1 MARAHPMAG
10 AAPGVSAAG
19 VMTAPSRQALAG
31 VRVLEIGGGIAG
43 PYGARLLG
51 DLGADVLKI
60 EPPGAG
66 DPMRAAAPFAD
77 PVDGVSRGVLF
88 EYLNW
93 GKRSIELDVSDPGQ
107 RTELAELV
115 RWADIAIISLS
126 PAATRESELTAE
138 VLLGWNPR
146 VVITFVSSFG
156 HSGPYRDWAGTD
168 LVLQAM
174 SGVMHISGTAER
186 TPIKPGL
193 NQAFYCAGINAA
205 YASLGGY
212 LAARRTGAG
221 AALDLS
227 VHETLASQLVMNE
240 PYYAFAGVIQG
251 RRSATQDPFSGEP
264 IPTADGYMSLQST
277 TLTPVARFAELFH
290 DDRFAAAKFATE
302 AGRGEHAAELA
313 ELLTEHLAQAAS
325 REVFEAAGAL
335 GLLAGF
341 VQSAAQLLSCPQL
354 EARSAWRADP
364 GLTAGGTPI
373 RLPARFAELSGT
385 PLRVP
390 GPAPAL
396 GADNSFAPSSFSA
409 PSFSAPSFSA
419 LPRPTGPAGLP
430 AGPSGLPDGEVGS
443 EDRSG
448 PLSGMLVLDLSTVF
462 AVPYIGGL
470 LSDLGAEVVKVEA
483 PSRLDQSRSSF
494 GASFDNQPAG
504 DYWNRAATFQ
514 GLNRGKRSVV
524 LDLSVPA
531 GRAALLALIGQADVL
546 LDNFTPQVLRKWG
559 MTYDVLAEVNPRLIM
574 LSNTGYGSTG
584 PWASFKAQGT
594 TLEATMGLTSVTGY
608 PDGGP
613 AKAGQSYPDF
623 LACWTGLLA
632 VLAAVVSR
640 DTTGSGQWIDL
651 GMYQLGATVI
661 PEAVIGWQARGAEQ
675 PRLGDRDHDAALSG
689 LFATAERD
697 RLVAVSVASLDQLRQ
712 LDSLVPGLAE
722 VIDCRGEAGAES
734 VPELRGLLADWVAGR
749 GVAEVCERL
758 QSAGV
763 AAGPVMDAR
772 DLLLDPHLGARGF
785 YEWIDFG
792 DPLGPRPLIGRPFSW
807 DSSGSRVAIAGR
819 APRFGEH
826 NEYAL
831 TKLAGVGHEAYE
843 QLQASRVTTDAP
855 IDPPEGKPVP
865 IEAMARRGELKV
877 DRDYRRT
884 LASVAPGSVATA
896 QLDQMEE

>member
-1 MARAHPMAG
+1 
-10 AAPGVSAAG
+10 
-19 VMTAPSRQALAG
+19 
-31 VRVLEIGGGIAG
+31 
-43 PYGARLLG
+43 
-51 DLGADVLKI
+51 
-60 EPPGAG
+60 
-66 DPMRAAAPFAD
+66 
-77 PVDGVSRGVLF
+77 
-88 EYLNW
+88 
-93 GKRSIELDVSDPGQ
+93 
-107 RTELAELV
+107 
-115 RWADIAIISLS
+115 
-126 PAATRESELTAE
+126 
-138 VLLGWNPR
+138 
-146 VVITFVSSFG
+146 
-156 HSGPYRDWAGTD
+156 
-168 LVLQAM
+168 
-174 SGVMHISGTAER
+174 
-186 TPIKPGL
+186 
-193 NQAFYCAGINAA
+193 
-205 YASLGGY
+205 
-212 LAARRTGAG
+212 
-221 AALDLS
+221 
-227 VHETLASQLVMNE
+227 
-240 PYYAFAGVIQG
+240 
-251 RRSATQDPFSGEP
+251 
-264 IPTADGYMSLQST
+264 
-277 TLTPVARFAELFH
+277 
-290 DDRFAAAKFATE
+290 
-302 AGRGEHAAELA
+302 
-313 ELLTEHLAQAAS
+313 
-325 REVFEAAGAL
+325 
-335 GLLAGF
+335 
-341 VQSAAQLLSCPQL
+341 
-354 EARSAWRADP
+354 
-364 GLTAGGTPI
+364 
-373 RLPARFAELSGT
+373 
-385 PLRVP
+385 
-390 GPAPAL
+390 
-396 GADNSFAPSSFSA
+396 
-409 PSFSAPSFSA
+409 
-419 LPRPTGPAGLP
+419 
-430 AGPSGLPDGEVGS
+430 
-443 EDRSG
+443 
-448 PLSGMLVLDLSTVF
+448 MLVLDLSTVF

-504 DYWNRAATFQ
+504 AYWNRAATFQ
-514 GLNRGKRSVV
+514 GLNRGKRAVV

-546 LDNFTPQVLRKWG
+546 LDNFTPQVMRKWG
-559 MTYDVLAEVNPRLIM
+559 LTYDALAEVNPRLIM

-640 DTTGSGQWIDL
+640 DATGSGQWIDL

-661 PEAVIGWQARGAEQ
+661 PEAVIGWQARGVEP

-689 LFATAERD
+689 LFPTAERD

-722 VIDCRGEAGAES
+722 VIDFRGEAGAES
-734 VPELRGLLADWVAGR
+734 VPELRGLLADWIAGR
-749 GVAEVCERL
+749 GVAEVCGRL

-807 DSSGSRVAIAGR
+807 HSSGSRVAIAGR

-826 NEYAL
+826 NEYVL
-831 TKLAGVGHEAYE
+831 TKLAGIGHEAYE

-855 IDPPEGKPVP
+855 IDPPGGKPVP

-896 QLDQMEE
+896 HTDQMEE

>member
-1 MARAHPMAG
+1 MTTP
-10 AAPGVSAAG
+10 AP
-19 VMTAPSRQALAG
+19 QALTG

-77 PVDGVSRGVLF
+77 PVDGVSRSVLF

-93 GKRSIELDVSDPGQ
+93 GKRSVELDVSAAGQ
-107 RTELAELV
+107 RSELADLV

-126 PAATRESELTAE
+126 PAATRAAGLTAE
-138 VLLGWNPR
+138 VLLAWNPR
-146 VVITFVSSFG
+146 AVITLVSGFG
-156 HSGPYRDWAGTD
+156 QSGPYRDWAGTD

-174 SGVMHISGTAER
+174 SGVMQISGTAER
-186 TPIKPGL
+186 PPLKPGL

-205 YASLGGY
+205 YASLAGY
-212 LAARRTGAG
+212 LAVRRTGAG
-221 AALDLS
+221 VALDLS
-227 VHETLASQLVMNE
+227 VHEILASQLVMNE
-240 PYYAFAGVIQG
+240 PYYAFVGAIQG

-264 IPTADGYMSLQST
+264 IPAADGYLSLQST

-290 DDRFAAAKFATE
+290 DDRFAAARFATE
-302 AGRGEHAAELA
+302 AGRGEHTAELA
-313 ELLTEHLAQAAS
+313 ELLTEHLARAAS
-325 REVFEAAGAL
+325 RDVFEAAGAL

-341 VQSAAQLLSCPQL
+341 VQSPAQLLSCPQL
-354 EARSAWRADP
+354 AARSAWRTDP

-385 PLRVP
+385 PLRAA

-396 GADNSFAPSSFSA
+396 GADSSWS
-409 PSFSAPSFSA
+409 PP
-419 LPRPTGPAGLP
+419 PRPADPAGLP
-430 AGPSGLPDGEVGS
+430 AGPPGLPDADAG
-443 EDRSG
+443 RAHQAG
-448 PLSGMLVLDLSTVF
+448 PLAGMLVLDLSTVF

-483 PSRLDQSRSSF
+483 PMRLDQSRSSF

-531 GRAALLALIGQADVL
+531 GRAALLALVAQADVL
-546 LDNFTPQVLRKWG
+546 LDNFTPQVMRKWG
-559 MTYDVLAEVNPRLIM
+559 MTYDALAEVNPALIM

-608 PDGGP
+608 PEGGP

-632 VLAAVVSR
+632 VLAAVVAR
-640 DTTGSGQWIDL
+640 DATGSGQWIDL

-661 PEAVIGWQARGAEQ
+661 PEAVIGWQAGGVAQ
-675 PRLGDRDHDAALSG
+675 PRLGDRDHDAVLSG
-689 LFATAERD
+689 LFRTAERD
-697 RLVAVSVASLDQLRQ
+697 RLVAVSVAQLGQLRD
-712 LDSLVPGLAE
+712 LDRLVPGLAE
-722 VIDCRGEAGAES
+722 VIDSGGAES
-734 VPELRGLLADWVAGR
+734 AVSEGAVSEGAESDSALRSLLAHWIADR

-758 QSAGV
+758 QAAGV

-772 DLLLDPHLGARGF
+772 DLLLDPHLIARGF

-792 DPLGPRPLIGRPFSW
+792 DPLGLRPLIGRPFSW
-807 DSSGSRVAIAGR
+807 SSAGSTVAIAGR

-826 NEYAL
+826 NEYVL
-831 TKLAGVGHEAYE
+831 TKLAGIDRDTYE
-843 QLQASRVTTDAP
+843 QLQATRVVTDAP
-855 IDPPEGKPVP
+855 LDPPEGKPVP
-865 IEAMARRGELKV
+865 IEAMARRGELRV
-877 DRDYRRT
+877 DRDYRGT
-884 LASVAPGSVATA
+884 LASVAPGRVTTGSEGFDSGVRY
-896 QLDQMEE
+896 LP